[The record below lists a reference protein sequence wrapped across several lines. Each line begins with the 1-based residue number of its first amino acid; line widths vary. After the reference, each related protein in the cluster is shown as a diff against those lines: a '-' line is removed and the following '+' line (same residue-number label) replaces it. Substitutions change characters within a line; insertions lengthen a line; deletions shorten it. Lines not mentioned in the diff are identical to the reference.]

1 MSTNDGFNLAAEDPA
16 QREVAGEIARFL
28 VRLTR
33 PTFAGTPPLRRLDD
47 ANRLSS
53 KVAVGEA

>member
-1 MSTNDGFNLAAEDPA
+1 MDFNLAAEDPG
-16 QREVAGEIARFL
+16 QCEV
-28 VRLTR
+28 
-33 PTFAGTPPLRRLDD
+33 PGTPPLRRLDD